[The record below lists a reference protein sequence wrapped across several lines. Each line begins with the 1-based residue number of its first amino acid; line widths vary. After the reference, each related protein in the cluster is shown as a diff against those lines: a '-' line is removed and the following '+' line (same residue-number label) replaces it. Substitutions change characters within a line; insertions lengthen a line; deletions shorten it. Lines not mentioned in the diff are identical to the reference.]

1 MITIKDLA
9 LKIKN
14 QESLISGGRWCA
26 GCSFPPIIRTVLAAK
41 GDNDVIVTNAT
52 GCLEVTSTIYP
63 YNAWGIPYMHNAFE
77 NSAPTLNGIEEAYNY
92 LKKDNVKSELKDKI
106 KNKNIKFVAFSGDG
120 GTYDIGL
127 QALSGAM
134 ERGHDFLYVCYDNGA
149 YMNTGNQRSSAT
161 PFGASSSTSPDG
173 KVHHGKEEQ
182 RKDLIKIA
190 LAHNIKYVAQASVYN
205 LVDLYNKAE
214 KAFAINGPKLILVFS
229 PCIANWQFQEGEAI
243 SVAKLATETNFWPLY
258 EVEDGKY
265 KINFKPAERKPIEEF
280 LKMQNRFRHLFKD
293 KEGREIIKKI
303 QENIDIEWQKLL
315 DLENF
320 TNK

>member
-1 MITIKDLA
+1 MITPKDLA

-14 QESLISGGRWCA
+14 QEGFTSGGRWCA
-26 GCSFPPIIRTVLAAK
+26 GCSFPSIVRTVLAAK
-41 GDNDVIVTNAT
+41 GDNNIVVTSAT

-63 YNAWGIPYMHNAFE
+63 YNSWGVPFMHNAFE
-77 NSAPTLNGIEEAYNY
+77 NSASTIAGIESAYNY
-92 LKKDNVKSELKDKI
+92 LKKDNIKSEVKNKI
-106 KNKNIKFVAFSGDG
+106 KNKDIKFVAFGGDG

-161 PFGASSSTSPDG
+161 PFGAAASTAPAG
-173 KVHHGKEEQ
+173 KVHHGKEEKK
-182 RKDLIKIA
+182 KDLIRIA
-190 LAHNIKYVAQASVYN
+190 LAHNVKYVAQASAYN

-214 KAFAINGPKLILVFS
+214 KAFSIKGPKLLLVFS
-229 PCIANWQFQEGEAI
+229 PCISNWQFQEGDSI
-243 SVAKLATETNFWPLY
+243 DIAKMATDTNFWPLY

-280 LKMQNRFRHLFKD
+280 LRTQNRFKHLFKD
-293 KEGREIIKKI
+293 KEGGELIKNI
-303 QENIDIEWQKLL
+303 QKNIDLEWQKLL
-315 DLENF
+315 DLEIF
-320 TNK
+320 TNR